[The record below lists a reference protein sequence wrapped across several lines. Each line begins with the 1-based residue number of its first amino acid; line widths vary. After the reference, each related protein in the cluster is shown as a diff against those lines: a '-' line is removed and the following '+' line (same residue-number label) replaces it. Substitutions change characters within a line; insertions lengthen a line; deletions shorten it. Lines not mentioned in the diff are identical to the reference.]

1 MQKNRQANGAEEV
14 SVTLPNGGALMDAQ
28 RAAAENATRVA
39 KAAWHNTVSVNKAWM
54 ELWGNR
60 FNEYL
65 ELPKRFV
72 DAQTEFMEQAIDH
85 YQDSLQ
91 KLSGL
96 ATKATQDTQAVAKE
110 TQAAGERIAHQFQSG
125 LKDMS
130 GHNGQGDNEE
140 HREGNRQSGNQEHR
154 EAGQQPQASR

>member
-14 SVTLPNGGALMDAQ
+14 SVTLPNGGALMEAQ
-28 RAAAENATRVA
+28 RAATENAMRVA

-54 ELWGNR
+54 ELWDNR

-72 DAQTEFMEQAIDH
+72 DVQTEFMEQAVEH
-85 YQDSLQ
+85 YQESLQ

-96 ATKATQDTQAVAKE
+96 ATKAAQDTQAVAKE
-110 TQAAGERIAHQFQSG
+110 TQAAGERIAHQFQSS
-125 LKDMS
+125 LEDM
-130 GHNGQGDNEE
+130 GRANGQGGNGED
-140 HREGNRQSGNQEHR
+140 REGGRRSGTWEHP
-154 EAGQQPQASR
+154 EAAQQPAAR